1 MCGIVGIYNFRSA
14 EPVAEGTML
23 AMLAAV
29 SHRGPDDQGVFLDGS
44 LGLGHRRLSILD
56 TSPAGHQ
63 PMVSPS
69 GRAVLTYNGEIYNYV
84 ELAASLPGTTHRL
97 RSRSDTEVIL
107 AQYEALGE
115 KCLQDFIG
123 MFAFALWDT
132 FCQRLILARD
142 RVGIKPLYWTQ
153 TKDGIAF
160 ASEIKALLAALD
172 RPLAVN
178 RAAIEPYMRFGYVP
192 GEETMFQ
199 GIYKLL
205 PGHMLVVEKGQL
217 YLKQYWELS
226 FDEAE
231 IGNFQ
236 SRSIVLRELLADAV
250 RIHLR
255 SDVPLGFFLS
265 GGLDSSAV
273 VSLVRREV
281 PGDLKTF
288 SVAFDMGSAYDER
301 PYARMVSQTF
311 RTDHHEVVL
320 TPEEFQKLIPKFV
333 WQMDEPV
340 TEAAAILLYR
350 VAQLAAEH
358 VTVVLSGEG
367 ADELFG
373 GYDIYRYMR
382 ALEAFQSVAG
392 PRSFRGLA
400 RLARALGASKIERYL
415 ALGALPLEQRYA
427 GVSMYEARDWHEVYT
442 DDFIDVLAENP
453 PADMLSTC
461 YSRSQGWNPLN
472 RMLYLDTKMWLPDDI
487 LVKADKMSMAHSLEL
502 RVPFL
507 DHRLVEFAAR
517 IPPNEKSSWNGSKR
531 ILKQAMDGL
540 LPRQIL
546 RRKKLGFPTPIEFM
560 FQGPLRP
567 YVCELISDHQTR
579 RRGYFRKEFTDNL
592 LMQLNS
598 GRNVPYR
605 TLWQLVVL
613 EEWHR
618 AFGL

>member
-1 MCGIVGIYNFRSA
+1 MCGIAGIYNYRNA
-14 EPVAEGTML
+14 EPVAEGAVL

-29 SHRGPDDQGVFLDGS
+29 AHRGPDDQGVFLDGS
-44 LGLGHRRLSILD
+44 LALGHRRLSILD
-56 TSPAGHQ
+56 TSSAGHQ

-84 ELAASLPGTTHRL
+84 ELAASLPDATHRL

-107 AQYEALGE
+107 AQYEAMGE

-123 MFAFALWDT
+123 MFAFALWDMPR
-132 FCQRLILARD
+132 QRLLLARD
-142 RVGIKPLYWTQ
+142 RLGIKPLYWTR
-153 TKDGIAF
+153 TRGGIAF
-160 ASEIKALLAALD
+160 ASEIKALLTALD
-172 RPLAVN
+172 EPRAVN
-178 RAAIEPYMRFGYVP
+178 TSAIEPYMRFGYVP
-192 GEETMFQ
+192 GEQTMFQ

-217 YLKQYWELS
+217 LLRQYWELA
-226 FDEAE
+226 FEDEETGDAK
-231 IGNFQ
+231 
-236 SRSIVLRELLADAV
+236 SRSMMLRELLADAV

-273 VSLVRREV
+273 VALVRHEV

-301 PYARMVSQTF
+301 PYARMVSKTFQTE
-311 RTDHHEVVL
+311 HHEVVL
-320 TPEEFQKLIPKFV
+320 MPDEFQSLIPKFV

-340 TEAAAILLYR
+340 TEASAILLYR

-382 ALEAFQSVAG
+382 ALEALRSVAG
-392 PRSFRGLA
+392 PRSLRGLA
-400 RLARALGASKIERYL
+400 RLARAMGVPKAEKYL
-415 ALGALPLEQRYA
+415 ALGALPFEQRYA
-427 GVSMYEARDWHEVYT
+427 GVSMYEPRDWDAVYT
-442 DDFIDVLAENP
+442 DDFMDVLTENP
-453 PADMLSTC
+453 LADTLSTY
-461 YSRSQGWNPLN
+461 YSRSQGWRPLN

-517 IPPNEKSSWNGSKR
+517 VPPHEKSSWRASKL
-531 ILKQAMDGL
+531 ILKQAMEGI

-567 YVCELISDHQTR
+567 YVSDLLSDRQTR
-579 RRGYFRKEFTDNL
+579 QRGYFRQAFTDNL
-592 LMQLNS
+592 LWQLNQ
-598 GRNVPYR
+598 GRNVPHR

-618 AFGL
+618 VFEL

>member
-1 MCGIVGIYNFRSA
+1 
-14 EPVAEGTML
+14 
-23 AMLAAV
+23 
-29 SHRGPDDQGVFLDGS
+29 
-44 LGLGHRRLSILD
+44 
-56 TSPAGHQ
+56 
-63 PMVSPS
+63 
-69 GRAVLTYNGEIYNYV
+69 
-84 ELAASLPGTTHRL
+84 
-97 RSRSDTEVIL
+97 
-107 AQYEALGE
+107 
-115 KCLQDFIG
+115 
-123 MFAFALWDT
+123 
-132 FCQRLILARD
+132 
-142 RVGIKPLYWTQ
+142 
-153 TKDGIAF
+153 
-160 ASEIKALLAALD
+160 
-172 RPLAVN
+172 
-178 RAAIEPYMRFGYVP
+178 
-192 GEETMFQ
+192 
-199 GIYKLL
+199 
-205 PGHMLVVEKGQL
+205 MLVVEKGQL

-301 PYARMVSQTF
+301 PYARMVSQAF

-320 TPEEFQKLIPKFV
+320 TPEEFQTLIPKFA

-382 ALEAFQSVAG
+382 ALEAFRSVAG
-392 PRSFRGLA
+392 PRSLRGLA
-400 RLARALGASKIERYL
+400 RLARVLGASKIERYL

-461 YSRSQGWNPLN
+461 YLRSQGWNPLN

-579 RRGYFRKEFTDNL
+579 QRGYFRKEFTDNL

-598 GRNVPYR
+598 ARNVPYR